1 MLNKLAFRNA
11 KRSLNDYLLYF
22 ITMVLVTAL
31 MLSFNSLLFSESI
44 QTLWDGGGFYTAMLI
59 LVTIFIV
66 FIMVWL
72 VHYMVRFMAKKRS
85 REFGTYLLFGFE
97 KAQVAHLFFRENL
110 LIGLAAFFVGIF
122 PGLFL
127 QQLLMKL
134 LYVIVDENYFVRFD
148 LNKNTLIM
156 TAAVYCFSYLL
167 ALIGN
172 GRQLKKMNIAVMMQ
186 QERKNDELSNTN
198 NTKTA
203 ALFFVGILYLIFFA
217 LSTVILEMTTGIILL
232 LILGLVISIYFIY
245 AGLSGFLVR
254 FIKKG
259 NPLIWKDGN
268 IFVLRQLSSKIK
280 TMRFTLGTLTLLF
293 MIALVGGSCA
303 MMLNAFQSTQ
313 AEEKWP
319 FDISI
324 LSLDVNDDFS
334 KELTLIESEVGN
346 SDHYIYNIYQDG
358 TSVMTDFLLDNISGA
373 NEYSYFPKDTFMKLS
388 DYNVLR
394 AMLGYEQVTL
404 EQGHYLIHIKGR
416 MKQYAEEFADSHS
429 LVIGNHQL
437 SCGGIFT
444 EGFGQNRHN
453 GADYLFIVED
463 QLITAMQPYYSVL
476 AVNTEGDI
484 SEQSYN
490 TLNELQTQKP
500 TADDMLN
507 SYGTGTDHIAVNIS
521 NVYVKKVDT
530 VWMKSTLS
538 AAIFPLIYIG
548 LVCVSVALTIL
559 SVQQLSDA
567 EKQKRNYSVLKK
579 MGMDTSALSGM
590 IFKQT
595 AVYFLLPYLVATAI
609 STGIDSFISKNFA
622 AFSGVLFP
630 HWIYL
635 GISLTIF
642 SGIYLLYY
650 VVTYSQLKR
659 VLIDRR

>member
-358 TSVMTDFLLDNISGA
+358 TSVMTDFLLD
-373 NEYSYFPKDTFMKLS
+373 
-388 DYNVLR
+388 
-394 AMLGYEQVTL
+394 
-404 EQGHYLIHIKGR
+404 
-416 MKQYAEEFADSHS
+416 
-429 LVIGNHQL
+429 
-437 SCGGIFT
+437 C
-444 EGFGQNRHN
+444 
-453 GADYLFIVED
+453 
-463 QLITAMQPYYSVL
+463 
-476 AVNTEGDI
+476 
-484 SEQSYN
+484 
-490 TLNELQTQKP
+490 
-500 TADDMLN
+500 
-507 SYGTGTDHIAVNIS
+507 
-521 NVYVKKVDT
+521 
-530 VWMKSTLS
+530 
-538 AAIFPLIYIG
+538 
-548 LVCVSVALTIL
+548 
-559 SVQQLSDA
+559 
-567 EKQKRNYSVLKK
+567 
-579 MGMDTSALSGM
+579 
-590 IFKQT
+590 
-595 AVYFLLPYLVATAI
+595 
-609 STGIDSFISKNFA
+609 
-622 AFSGVLFP
+622 
-630 HWIYL
+630 
-635 GISLTIF
+635 
-642 SGIYLLYY
+642 
-650 VVTYSQLKR
+650 
-659 VLIDRR
+659 